1 MTEGVSREAVRK
13 KDLAKLQLHSPWC
26 PLPPPPP
33 CLHRVISFG
42 HTLAMA
48 GPALVQ
54 AVEGQTG
61 ECAAQH
67 PRKNSNFFFLYRWEN
82 REILKDNDVTVCGE

>member
-1 MTEGVSREAVRK
+1 
-13 KDLAKLQLHSPWC
+13 
-26 PLPPPPP
+26 
-33 CLHRVISFG
+33 
-42 HTLAMA
+42 MA

-67 PRKNSNFFFLYRWEN
+67 PRKNSNFFFFLYRWEN
-82 REILKDNDVTVCGE
+82 REILKDNDVTVCGEWTQANASFIGNKKIH